1 MRLDAVASAAMGI
14 SRTQMAKLV
23 SSGSVCVEDVVQKS
37 PATTVKVTSQVP
49 GNIYVRLPHSCY
61 CIAQLESVVTVKGL
75 GRFIVDRISQTSKGR
90 FKVDMRRIKYPTL
103 PA

>member
-49 GNIYVRLPHSCY
+49 CNIYVRLPQLLLYCAAGIGCY
-61 CIAQLESVVTVKGL
+61 CERTGAIHCRSHLSNE
-75 GRFIVDRISQTSKGR
+75 
-90 FKVDMRRIKYPTL
+90 
-103 PA
+103 